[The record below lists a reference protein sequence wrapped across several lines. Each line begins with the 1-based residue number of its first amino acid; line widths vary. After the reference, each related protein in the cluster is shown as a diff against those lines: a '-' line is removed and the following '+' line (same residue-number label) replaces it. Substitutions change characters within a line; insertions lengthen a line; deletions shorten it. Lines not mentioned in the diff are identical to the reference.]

1 MQIHTYIHTNIYI
14 CVCTYIYIHMY
25 SLLIFLVGFVAFSD
39 DLEFDRGF
47 NGVSEISWDM
57 VGIGYSN

>member
-1 MQIHTYIHTNIYI
+1 
-14 CVCTYIYIHMY
+14 MY
-25 SLLIFLVGFVAFSD
+25 SFLIFLVGFVAFGD

>member
-1 MQIHTYIHTNIYI
+1 MCVCVHIYI
-14 CVCTYIYIHMY
+14 YIYIHMY
-25 SLLIFLVGFVAFSD
+25 SFLIFLVGFVAFSD

>member
-1 MQIHTYIHTNIYI
+1 MQIHI
-14 CVCTYIYIHMY
+14 YIYIVF
-25 SLLIFLVGFVAFSD
+25 LFFLVGFVAFGD

-47 NGVSEISWDM
+47 NGVSEISRDM